1 MNERSL
7 TRRDLLAAAA
17 ATPLLATVACQS
29 VPDASPVAA
38 SAAKAKSKP
47 VPRHLIVLVSDDQSR
62 LDMSGSGNP
71 DCQTP
76 NLDRLA
82 QSGARFER
90 GYVVVGV
97 CKPSRSA
104 LYTGLY
110 PHNNGATGFVPVR
123 DDVRTWCELLQ
134 PETCGTGMIGKL
146 NVKPV
151 SKFRFE
157 KWVAPKKVGDARTT
171 DAVAGA
177 LREMIRGFGERRMA
191 LVVNLKD
198 PHRPFREPLVDE
210 DPATPIPHDP
220 AKIHIPAKFADT
232 PETRAELAHYYDFLW
247 RLDRTIGA
255 VLDVLE
261 ETGIAKDTLLV
272 MTSDNGRPF
281 PFAKTTL
288 YEAGINVPFLVR
300 WPGVIEP
307 GTRSDALVSLVD
319 LLPTALD
326 MFGVDPQAPL
336 DGHSLLPLLRGEVP
350 SVRERFVGEHT
361 EHLSGKPNPARSIR
375 DARFKYIR
383 NYPTAEDFANN
394 VLEFS
399 MTWKSWMKVAKD
411 DPALRERMQ
420 RFMRRPPE
428 ELFDLQAD
436 PDELHDLA
444 GDPAQA
450 ETLARLSRELDE
462 WMRATKDPLSRA

>member
-1 MNERSL
+1 MNQRSH

-29 VPDASPVAA
+29 VPIPASTESNPARA
-38 SAAKAKSKP
+38 RPKA

-62 LDMSGSGNP
+62 IDMSGSGNP
-71 DCQTP
+71 DCHTP

-110 PHNNGATGFVPVR
+110 PHNNGAIGFVPVR

-134 PETCGTGMIGKL
+134 PETCATGMIGKL

-157 KWVAPKKVGDARTT
+157 KWVAPKKVGDARAG
-171 DAVAGA
+171 DAVAEA

-191 LVVNLKD
+191 IVVNLKD
-198 PHRPFREPLVDE
+198 PHRPFREPLVDD

-220 AKIHIPAKFADT
+220 AKIHVPAKFADT
-232 PETRAELAHYYDFLW
+232 PETRAELAHYHDFLW
-247 RLDRTIGA
+247 RLDRTIGS
-255 VLDVLE
+255 VLDVLD
-261 ETGIAKDTLLV
+261 ETGIARDTLLV

-307 GTRSDALVSLVD
+307 GTRSDAFVSLVD

-326 MFGVDPQAPL
+326 MFGVEPQVPL
-336 DGHSLLPLLRGEVP
+336 DGHSLLPLLRGEVQG
-350 SVRERFVGEHT
+350 VRERFVGEHT
-361 EHLSGKPNPARSIR
+361 EHLKGLPNPSRSIR
-375 DARFKYIR
+375 DTRFKYIR
-383 NYPTAEDFANN
+383 NYPAAEDFKSN

-399 MTWKSWMKVAKD
+399 MTWNSWMKLAKD
-411 DPALRERMQ
+411 DPVLRERML
-420 RFMRRPPE
+420 RFMRRPPQ
-428 ELFDLQAD
+428 ELYDLEHD
-436 PDELHDLA
+436 PDEMHDLA
-444 GDPAQA
+444 GDPAHA
-450 ETLARLSRELDE
+450 TTLARLSAELDE
-462 WMRATKDPLSRA
+462 WMRATKDPLSLA